1 MLSRQFKLIFLPGGT
16 SKKHEFNF
24 SRRLFLLCV
33 GAFALASLLISIAVG
48 QLMYNWY
55 SARYIS
61 SLQYKNSELISQLA
75 TADEQVEQL
84 EQRVERLA
92 QQGSDLR
99 TYADLPDLDPETQ
112 QMGIGGSL
120 PYQET
125 VSTGAEVLL
134 AKIEQLD
141 RQISLQE
148 NSLSQV
154 HEKIDRRAEYL
165 RSVPSIRPA
174 NTGSFSSLYGRRRDP
189 FTGQWEP
196 HMGIDISARTGT
208 PVYATADGRVIHV
221 KREPGFGK
229 TLVLDHGN
237 GYKTLYAHLHSFLVT
252 RGQRVKRGDVI
263 AEIGNSGRSTGPHLH
278 YEVIHNKQ
286 HQNPLDYMF
295 EGFAMA
301 RLP

>member
-1 MLSRQFKLIFLPGGT
+1 MLSRHFKLIFLPGGT

-55 SARYIS
+55 SARHIS
-61 SLQYKNSELISQLA
+61 GLHYKNSRLTAQLSVA
-75 TADEQVEQL
+75 NDRFEQL
-84 EQRVERLA
+84 QQRVERLT
-92 QQGSDLR
+92 QEGSDLR
-99 TYADLPDLDPETQ
+99 TYANLPVLDPETQ

-134 AKIEQLD
+134 TKIEQLD

-148 NSLSQV
+148 NSLARV
-154 HEKIDRRAEYL
+154 HEEIDRRAEYL

-174 NTGSFSSLYGRRRDP
+174 NAGVFSSRYGRRRDP

-196 HMGIDISARTGT
+196 HMGIDISARRGT
-208 PVYATADGRVIHV
+208 PVYATADGKVIHV
-221 KREPGFGK
+221 KREPGFGR
-229 TLVLDHGN
+229 TLVIDHGN

-278 YEVIHNKQ
+278 YEVICNKQ

-295 EGFAMA
+295 DGYAMA